1 MNIKFFTILITQIF
15 ILVLSSDEISL
26 TITRSKNHE
35 EKTGKLTPLVVSISS
50 EDRYEK
56 QKGVDLICIVDISG
70 SMQGEK
76 IELVRESLQYLVK
89 NLMNEQDNFALV
101 EFSNSAYII
110 QNLTQMNEIN
120 KNLTLEL
127 IDNLYASG
135 GTNIYE
141 GLEFGL
147 SLLTKNYSSSGRI
160 ASMILLSDGQ
170 DNYNYGQVVSKF
182 RNLFISTKKNEY
194 IFTLHSFGFGNDHD
208 AVLMNDLS
216 KLKDGSF
223 FFIRFLTDVKDA
235 FLEIYGTLSSICEV
249 NVKLTIQS
257 NFELYIYGMDD
268 MYNSSLVNK
277 TDNSPFTFNTTILQ
291 FIYGKNY
298 PFVFLVNIPE
308 ATPKGT
314 EVLNATV
321 SPFGKTA
328 KYLWDQSY
336 NSFAYEEYIRCISF
350 TFFLESYNAGQYS
363 GVTIMG
369 TAIEWVKANYTGRR
383 NWVVEYNDV
392 INDLNNYYSFGK
404 ANLLSKIRELKSSKI
419 GIHYR
424 SENSYINQ
432 IIYKSHNIDVSN
444 LQSNKVTKETILY
457 FDVNINYYYFYL
469 KDGIGEI
476 NNMHFSGEGSSI
488 IIYSEETTE
497 KINIT
502 SVNDCAS
509 ALWNKAS
516 RRGRLG
522 PCPCCFD
529 PFPSRFRLP

>member
-1 MNIKFFTILITQIF
+1 MMNIKFFTILITQIF

-101 EFSNSAYII
+101 VFSDSAYII

-120 KNLTLEL
+120 KNLTLEF
-127 IDNLYASG
+127 IDNLHDSG

-141 GLEFGL
+141 GLELGL
-147 SLLTKNYSSSGRI
+147 SLLTKNYSSSDRI

-170 DNYNYGQVVSKF
+170 DNYNYGQVISKF
-182 RNLFISTKKNEY
+182 RDLIINTKKNEY
-194 IFTLHSFGFGNDHD
+194 IFTLHTFGFGNDHD
-208 AVLMNDLS
+208 AVLMTDLS

-249 NVKLTIQS
+249 NVKLTVQS

-277 TDNSPFTFNTTILQ
+277 TDNTPFTFSTIILQ

-308 ATPKGT
+308 TTPKGT

-350 TFFLESYNAGQYS
+350 TFFSDSYYAGQYR
-363 GVTIMG
+363 GVLIMG
-369 TAIEWVKANYTGRR
+369 IAIEWVKANYTGRR
-383 NWVVEYNDV
+383 NWVGEYNEV
-392 INDLNNYYSFGK
+392 INDLNNYTSFGK

-419 GIHYR
+419 GIHYNN
-424 SENSYINQ
+424 ENSYINK

-476 NNMHFSGEGSSI
+476 NNMHFS
-488 IIYSEETTE
+488 
-497 KINIT
+497 
-502 SVNDCAS
+502 
-509 ALWNKAS
+509 
-516 RRGRLG
+516 
-522 PCPCCFD
+522 
-529 PFPSRFRLP
+529 